1 MLNLGTEGHT
11 QTGPYPA
18 LPQENEN
25 EQPRIFE
32 NGNPEDK
39 ASRRNEQPRIFEN
52 GNPEDKADNLFES
65 YRQTGLDDD
74 YRRYTIAL
82 RQLGIATQQYHKL
95 AEMAE

>member
-11 QTGPYPA
+11 PARPLPGTTTG
-18 LPQENEN
+18 ESDN

-32 NGNPEDK
+32 NGNPED
-39 ASRRNEQPRIFEN
+39 N
-52 GNPEDKADNLFES
+52 ADNLFES